1 MPMDLQTAAKVVRS
15 ALPLFGAHG
24 LDGTSTRQIAQSA
37 GTPMSAIT
45 YHFGGKDGLYLACA
59 QHISDTM
66 SALVG
71 AVVVETD
78 AASTDTA
85 SARAGLCRLFAVLVS
100 AIVRDETAEFARFI
114 VREQQEPTAAFDIIY
129 GGIMGKLLGRMVQLM
144 TVVARD
150 RIDDTEIRVR
160 VIALM
165 GQVMAFRIAR
175 AATLR
180 LTGWSDIGDDER
192 AVIDRV
198 VQAHLDAILERLE
211 QEPKP

>member
-1 MPMDLQTAAKVVRS
+1 MPMDSQTAADVVRS
-15 ALPLFGAHG
+15 ALPLFGAYG
-24 LDGTSTRQIAQSA
+24 LAGTSTRQIAQAA
-37 GTPMSAIT
+37 GKPMSAIT

-59 QHISDTM
+59 QHISDTIG
-66 SALVG
+66 ALVG
-71 AVVVETD
+71 AAVVETD
-78 AASTDTA
+78 AASADIA
-85 SARAGLCRLFAVLVS
+85 SARAGLCQLFAVLVS
-100 AIVRDETAEFARFI
+100 AILRDETAQFARFI

-129 GGIMGKLLGRMVQLM
+129 GGIMDKLLCRMVQLM

-192 AVIDRV
+192 VVIDRV
-198 VQAHLDAILERLE
+198 VQAHLGAILDGLE
-211 QEPKP
+211 QEPKA